1 MAKNEVTILL
11 EFLDLDYL
19 KPILVDRFKNINALA
34 STNLAEIGIE
44 NQDHLSKLQYTLD
57 ELQQAQICI
66 ETCEP
71 IISFNDCNQIITRLE
86 NESNLISSGLNLLL
100 NNSSKN
106 LPKDDATCDIDY
118 SLYNSN
124 IHTIE
129 VDIEQLQDNADE
141 LVKQIAKKYR
151 PSEQSSSSNRN
162 NLNQNCLETF
172 AILTLSIFCIGLI
185 FSIKH
190 Q

>member
-11 EFLDLDYL
+11 ELLDLDYL
-19 KPILVDRFKNINALA
+19 KPILVDRFKNINVLA
-34 STNLAEIGIE
+34 SANLAEIGIE
-44 NQDHLSKLQYTLD
+44 NQDHLTKLQYALD
-57 ELQQAQICI
+57 ELQHTQICI
-66 ETCEP
+66 ETMDP
-71 IISFNDCNQIITRLE
+71 VISFNDCNQIITRLE

-118 SLYNSN
+118 SLYNSK
-124 IHTIE
+124 IDQIAA
-129 VDIEQLQDNADE
+129 DIEQLQDNTDE
-141 LVKQIAKKYR
+141 LVKEIVKKYR

-162 NLNQNCLETF
+162 NANQNCLETF
-172 AILTLSIFCIGLI
+172 AILTLSIFCIGLV

>member
-71 IISFNDCNQIITRLE
+71 IIS
-86 NESNLISSGLNLLL
+86 
-100 NNSSKN
+100 
-106 LPKDDATCDIDY
+106 
-118 SLYNSN
+118 
-124 IHTIE
+124 
-129 VDIEQLQDNADE
+129 
-141 LVKQIAKKYR
+141 
-151 PSEQSSSSNRN
+151 
-162 NLNQNCLETF
+162 
-172 AILTLSIFCIGLI
+172 
-185 FSIKH
+185 
-190 Q
+190 

>member
-1 MAKNEVTILL
+1 V
-11 EFLDLDYL
+11 
-19 KPILVDRFKNINALA
+19 LA
-34 STNLAEIGIE
+34 SANLAEIGIE

-124 IHTIE
+124 IHTAPKTLN
-129 VDIEQLQDNADE
+129 DLFSP
-141 LVKQIAKKYR
+141 LSKYHK
-151 PSEQSSSSNRN
+151 
-162 NLNQNCLETF
+162 
-172 AILTLSIFCIGLI
+172 I
-185 FSIKH
+185 
-190 Q
+190 

>member
-1 MAKNEVTILL
+1 
-11 EFLDLDYL
+11 
-19 KPILVDRFKNINALA
+19 
-34 STNLAEIGIE
+34 IGIE

-118 SLYNSN
+118 SLYNSK
-124 IHTIE
+124 IDQIAA
-129 VDIEQLQDNADE
+129 DIEQLQDNSDE
-141 LVKQIAKKYR
+141 LVKEIVKKYR
-151 PSEQSSSSNRN
+151 PS
-162 NLNQNCLETF
+162 
-172 AILTLSIFCIGLI
+172 
-185 FSIKH
+185 
-190 Q
+190 